1 MVLGLVGSARVWGNS
16 EIVVREALLGAQEE
30 GAKIEMLRLT
40 DLFIKPCNGCLRCA
54 IREEPCPLDDDMEW
68 FLAKVRE
75 SDALILSA
83 PTYMFGPVAITKLL
97 LDRLL
102 MLTPRFGEEQTRAG
116 AAIAVS
122 GRRDWR
128 GVTQP
133 FLNCLV
139 MGLGF
144 RLVDSHYVHRPG
156 PGEVLLDDEVM
167 ARIDELGRRVARGE
181 RGKPPEGNICP
192 CCYGDFFVLEGG
204 KATCPLCGLEAAI
217 ELVDGQVR
225 LSFDLRVEPL
235 PWSYAWQREHVE
247 EWIRPTAPRFLAH
260 REEIK
265 ARRKRYRAMGDIW
278 LKIPKRGSR

>member
-1 MVLGLVGSARVWGNS
+1 MVLGLVGSARLWGNS

-30 GAKIEMLRLT
+30 GAKVEMLRLT
-40 DLFIKPCNGCLRCA
+40 DLSIEPCNGCLRCA
-54 IREEPCPLDDDMEW
+54 IKEEPCPLDDDMEW
-68 FLAKVRE
+68 FLARVGDA
-75 SDALILSA
+75 DALILAA
-83 PTYMFGPVAITKLL
+83 PTYLFGPAAITKLL

-133 FLNCLV
+133 FLNGLV

-144 RLVDSHYVHRPG
+144 RLVDSLYVHQPG

-167 ARIDELGRRVARGE
+167 AKIYELGKRVARGE
-181 RGKPPEGNICP
+181 SVKPPGGNTCP
-192 CCYGDFFVLEGG
+192 SCYGDFFVLEGE
-204 KATCPLCGLEAAI
+204 KAICPLCGLKADI
-217 ELVDGQVR
+217 ELVDGQAR
-225 LSFDLRVEPL
+225 LSFDLGVEPW
-235 PWSYAWQREHVE
+235 PWSYAWQKEHVE
-247 EWIRPTAPRFLAH
+247 GWIRPTVPRFLAH

-265 ARRKRYRAMGDIW
+265 ARRKRYQGMDEVWIEAPS
-278 LKIPKRGSR
+278 L

>member
-16 EIVVREALLGAQEE
+16 EIVVREALLGAQDE
-30 GAKIEMLRLT
+30 GAKMEMLRLT
-40 DLFIKPCNGCLRCA
+40 DLSIKPCIGCLRCA

-68 FLAKVRE
+68 FLARVRE

-83 PTYMFGPVAITKLL
+83 PTYMFGPAAITKLL
-97 LDRLL
+97 LDRIL
-102 MLTPRFGEEQTRAG
+102 MLTPQFGEEQTRPG

-133 FLNCLV
+133 FLNASV
-139 MGLGF
+139 AGLGF
-144 RLVDSHYVHRPG
+144 RLVDSLYVHRPG
-156 PGEVLLDDEVM
+156 PGEVLLEDEVM
-167 ARIDELGRRVARGE
+167 ARIHELGQRVARGE
-181 RGKPPEGNICP
+181 KGKPPEGNVCP

-204 KATCPLCGLEAAI
+204 KAICPLCGLEADI

-225 LSFDLRVEPL
+225 LAFDLEVEPW
-235 PWSYAWQREHVE
+235 PSSYAWQKEHVE
-247 EWIRPTAPRFLAH
+247 EWIRPTVPRFLAH

-265 ARRKRYRAMGDIW
+265 ACRKRYQGMGEVWIEV
-278 LKIPKRGSR
+278 PS

>member
-1 MVLGLVGSARVWGNS
+1 MAMILGLVGSARVWGNS

-40 DLFIKPCNGCLRCA
+40 DLSIEPCNGCLRCA

-68 FLAKVRE
+68 FLAQVE
-75 SDALILSA
+75 GADALILAA
-83 PTYMFGPVAITKLL
+83 PTYLFGPAAITKLL

-102 MLTPRFGEEQTRAG
+102 MLTPRFGEEQIRAG

-133 FLNCLV
+133 FLNGLV

-144 RLVDSHYVHRPG
+144 RLVDSLYVHRPG

-167 ARIDELGRRVARGE
+167 ARIHKLGRRVARGKKGE
-181 RGKPPEGNICP
+181 LPEGNICP
-192 CCYGDFFVLEGG
+192 RCYGDFFVLEGG
-204 KATCPLCGLEAAI
+204 EATCPLCGLEAAI

-235 PWSYAWQREHVE
+235 PWSYAWQKEHVE
-247 EWIRPTAPRFLAH
+247 EWIRPTLPRFLAH
-260 REEIK
+260 RKEIK
-265 ARRKRYRAMGDIW
+265 ARRKRYRAMGEVWIEV
-278 LKIPKRGSR
+278 PS